1 MLMPFSEIRSPGG
14 GSGFGGEEKERDQG
28 FGHLVVEVLFDI

>member
-1 MLMPFSEIRSPGG
+1 MLMPFSEIRRPGG
-14 GSGFGGEEKERDQG
+14 GLGFGWGEKERYQG